1 MSDDFIWADE
11 IHERYRNFGLAGRL
25 QLGDRPALVIIDL
38 QTGFTD
44 PQCGPGFDLDDVVAG
59 TARLLA
65 QARNQGLPIYFTTI
79 AFDQDQLASS
89 VWLAKMPVMNV
100 LSAGSGWER
109 IDPRVAPLKGEVV
122 VTKQAAS
129 GFARTDLADRL
140 QADGVDTVI
149 LCGATTSGCV
159 RATAVDACALDLPT
173 FVVRDC
179 VGDREQRPHD
189 SALLDLDAKYA
200 DVVSIEGALA
210 MIGGT
215 R

>member
-1 MSDDFIWADE
+1 MSDDTAWADE
-11 IHERYRNFGLAGRL
+11 VHERYRNSGLAGRL
-25 QLGDRPALVIIDL
+25 QMGDRPALVITDL

-65 QARNQGLPIYFTTI
+65 YARRQGLPIYFTTI
-79 AFDQDQLASS
+79 VFDQEQLTSS
-89 VWLAKMPVMNV
+89 VWLVKMPVMNV

-109 IDPRVAPLKGEVV
+109 IDPRVAPLEGEVV

-129 GFARTDLADRL
+129 GFAGTDLADRL
-140 QADGVDTVI
+140 KADGVNTVI

-159 RATAVDACALDLPT
+159 RATAVDACAHSLPT
-173 FVVRDC
+173 FVVREC
-179 VGDREQRPHD
+179 VGDREHRPHE

-200 DVVSIEGALA
+200 DVVSLEETLR
-210 MIGGT
+210 MIGAT
-215 R
+215 P